1 MDVGPRPSWLVRH
14 VDGMVLT
21 LSALALC
28 SITAGVV
35 LLWGYPVALLVA
47 GSLVWGECLLA
58 SWASLAV
65 EARKGKA

>member
-1 MDVGPRPSWLVRH
+1 
-14 VDGMVLT
+14 MVLT